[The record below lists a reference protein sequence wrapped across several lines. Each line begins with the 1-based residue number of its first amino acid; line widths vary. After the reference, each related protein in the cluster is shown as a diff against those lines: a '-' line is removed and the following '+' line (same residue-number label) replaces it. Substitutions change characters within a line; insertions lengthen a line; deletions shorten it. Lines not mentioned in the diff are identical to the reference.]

1 MHRPLFLT
9 FSWCCALVW
18 AADPDPLRSHP
29 LSSSWWDHEYDCDS
43 ESEAA
48 WIPAHQLLASFSTSH
63 LQLSLP
69 PAQLSQS
76 TALSLRRAK
85 AKLPPAPSFVPSS
98 TTTTTTTSSFFQHG
112 SPSLPSWKLST
123 SVSNPTPSPSSP
135 SSATPALATRTF
147 HTLEAI
153 SSHLLAP
160 NEVHDQDHPDSQTPI
175 AIENLMNEM
184 RQIITNSGSEHD
196 QAGSSQASKGT
207 PVRQPLAS
215 ISSDSA
221 QREAQ
226 EKAATIQQLL
236 SSPNHLSLFT
246 ENGNIWTLLLKRYH
260 RKFVHEVLSIEFDDQ
275 PVSPQIETQR
285 DLSFVMVSRSK
296 SGGPTGFT
304 YRILCHGGRVMQGS
318 NGLIKLAKALLKT
331 IHKLHEI
338 ILNKPGHISSFVHY
352 SRQEKL
358 LEWLHAL
365 IFSDQHGAPL
375 IGIRKNID
383 STWRKG
389 DELGQAKLL
398 LIHYFGQVL
407 IEPQLLI
414 STAYDLIKL
423 FMAEDGFNYL
433 PPTRPFGHSTDLP
446 TDPYFEARERILYTM
461 TEKSSKKY
469 SMLFRSR
476 NNFTGDDPTLRASI
490 GEFEK
495 ACPREEMTNLYQS
508 NHPRL
513 SVIMYFLDK
522 EPRDGPHPGGRG
534 SEERAGAEPA
544 DPQLVQA
551 LAPGDQLPASGGL
564 QPSRHPHSSLEHQGG
579 RPSTTGSS
587 PSSSII
593 IIPTLSR
600 SSAPSGLLILIG
612 PRGKNAQRIPSRS
625 SPPPNSDW
633 STSSPENTPF
643 GASKPTPPAS
653 SPPGT
658 MIIFPMSTRSCS
670 SLIDCK
676 PFGWFYIMLPFF
688 NQSTGPS
695 TLPYFSYS

>member
-1 MHRPLFLT
+1 MHRPLFLI
-9 FSWCCALVW
+9 FSWCCALAW

-29 LSSSWWDHEYDCDS
+29 LSSSWWDHEYDCD
-43 ESEAA
+43 SEAA

-98 TTTTTTTSSFFQHG
+98 TTTTTTSSFFQHG
-112 SPSLPSWKLST
+112 SPSHPRWKLST

-184 RQIITNSGSEHD
+184 RQIITNSGSEHG

-207 PVRQPLAS
+207 PVRQPS
-215 ISSDSA
+215 DRISSDSA

-285 DLSFVMVSRSK
+285 DLCFVMVSRSK

-318 NGLIKLAKALLKT
+318 NSLIKLAKALLKT

-365 IFSDQHGAPL
+365 IFSDHHGAPL

-383 STWRKG
+383 PTWRKG

-446 TDPYFEARERILYTM
+446 SDPYFEARERVLFAM

-476 NNFTGDDPTLRASI
+476 NNFTGDDGSLRASI

-522 EPRDGPHPGGRG
+522 SPGMGHIRVAVDQKNVPVPSRQIRNSFKRLLRATNYLHQEVYNRLDIRTQAWNTRRKAFYNWLIALLLLHNNNHHPYSLPLFGSIRLAHPHRAPW
-534 SEERAGAEPA
+534 EERAADSVPLFSPA
-544 DPQLVQA
+544 QLRLV
-551 LAPGDQLPASGGL
+551 DF
-564 QPSRHPHSSLEHQGG
+564 
-579 RPSTTGSS
+579 
-587 PSSSII
+587 
-593 IIPTLSR
+593 LSR
-600 SSAPSGLLILIG
+600 
-612 PRGKNAQRIPSRS
+612 KHTVRS
-625 SPPPNSDW
+625 LKTFAARFVTTWYHDHLPH
-633 STSSPENTPF
+633 EYEKLQF
-643 GASKPTPPAS
+643 
-653 SPPGT
+653 
-658 MIIFPMSTRSCS
+658 
-670 SLIDCK
+670 ID
-676 PFGWFYIMLPFF
+676 
-688 NQSTGPS
+688 
-695 TLPYFSYS
+695 